1 MYCYV
6 LRNNENTAVF
16 NKKNNRSSPELGKSK
31 YYGISL
37 TTFFASA
44 KISSITLNK

>member
-6 LRNNENTAVF
+6 PRNNENTAVF
-16 NKKNNRSSPELGKSK
+16 NKNNRSSPELGKSK
-31 YYGISL
+31 YYGTSL

-44 KISSITLNK
+44 